1 MSSSDYPVR
10 VADIETRL
18 SVLKKR
24 QNRMMLLSVASGALF
39 VASFMVLFI
48 HQDVIYGLFGLT
60 QQVEQLHLPHSIDV
74 NVLDVGQQT
83 DYLSNLLSWFGWLLL
98 KVIGAFI
105 GAFMWIGFLKKFQFF
120 RIRFQSFV
128 LKFVGWVV
136 GFILLWG
143 GLSYIQ
149 YDIKDDEAN
158 AYHELT
164 HYDQS
169 IQKSQI
175 AQYLKA
181 SSVDPTVQD
190 YLLAQTALL
199 HKPSDQDVA
208 TAYMAKLMQAERTN
222 PHFMEYGFKPEQLW
236 SMQQQLYGQA
246 HTPLAKSVEAEV
258 IKANYWSDIFQNI
271 LFVVAGFAVFLSLI
285 FYLLSNRLK
294 GRTAR
299 IEHNVQS

>member
-128 LKFVGWVV
+128 LKFVGWVI

-169 IQKSQI
+169 IQQSQI

-236 SMQQQLYGQA
+236 TMQNQLFNQTLTPMAESVSKQVAQAEILNRVVYWALLFIIVVTALISMA
-246 HTPLAKSVEAEV
+246 MFILASRIKSRV
-258 IKANYWSDIFQNI
+258 I
-271 LFVVAGFAVFLSLI
+271 
-285 FYLLSNRLK
+285 
-294 GRTAR
+294 R
-299 IEHNVQS
+299 IEQRLY